1 MTAGT
6 HTIDVR
12 TRVILADDHQIVLD
26 GLRALLEK
34 QPCIEIVDEVQDGLS
49 AFESARQHRPDI
61 VVMDLT
67 MPGMN
72 GIEAI
77 RRICGELNNVK
88 VLCLSMHSEN
98 RFVLAALEAGASGYL
113 LKDCASEELL
123 RALRTVKA
131 GQLYLSPAIARTA
144 LDGYKT
150 RDIEKSS
157 VFSLLTDR
165 EREVLQLLAEG
176 YTTKEVATRLE
187 LSLKTVG
194 THREH
199 LMAKLDI
206 HTIAGLTKYAI
217 REGLTSSEC

>member
-1 MTAGT
+1 M
-6 HTIDVR
+6 IDVR

-34 QPCIEIVDEVQDGLS
+34 QPCVEIVDEVQDGLA
-49 AFESARQHRPDI
+49 AFKSARQHYPDI
-61 VVMDLT
+61 VIMDLT

-72 GIEAI
+72 GMEAI
-77 RRICGELNNVK
+77 RRICDEVEDVK

-123 RALRTVKA
+123 RALRTVKS

-150 RDIEKSS
+150 RDTEKSS

-176 YTTKEVATRLE
+176 FTTKEVATRLG

-206 HTIAGLTKYAI
+206 HNIAGLTKYAI

>member
-1 MTAGT
+1 MTGGNNA
-6 HTIDVR
+6 IKIK

-34 QPCIEIVDEVQDGLS
+34 QPCVEIVDEVQDGLS
-49 AFESARQHRPDI
+49 ALESTRNNLPDV
-61 VVMDLT
+61 VVMDSS

-72 GIEAI
+72 GIEAT
-77 RRICGELNNVK
+77 RRICNEIDGVK
-88 VLCLSMHSEN
+88 VLSLSMHSEN
-98 RFVLAALEAGASGYL
+98 QFVLAALEAGASGYL

-123 RALRTVKA
+123 IAIRTVKS
-131 GQLYLSPAIARTA
+131 GQVYLSPTIARTA

-150 RDIEKSS
+150 IDTGKPNA
-157 VFSLLTDR
+157 FSLLTDR

-176 YTTKEVATRLE
+176 YATKEIAERLG
-187 LSLKTVG
+187 LSLKTIG

-199 LMAKLDI
+199 LMEKLEI

-217 REGLTSSEC
+217 REGLTSA